1 MLQSGFIYK
10 WTNLKT
16 NKKYIGSHIGH
27 INDRYVGSGKY
38 FKNAYNKD
46 PNSFERSLLYDILSA
61 NVHDEIV
68 EL

>member
-1 MLQSGFIYK
+1 MTDTLEAESI
-10 WTNLKT
+10 LRM
-16 NKKYIGSHIGH
+16 S
-27 INDRYVGSGKY
+27 
-38 FKNAYNKD
+38 YNKD